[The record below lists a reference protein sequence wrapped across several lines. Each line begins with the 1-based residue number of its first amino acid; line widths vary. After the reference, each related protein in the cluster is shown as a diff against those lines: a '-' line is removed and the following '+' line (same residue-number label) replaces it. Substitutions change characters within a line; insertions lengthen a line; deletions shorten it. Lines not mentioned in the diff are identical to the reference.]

1 MYFSA
6 EQKSIKTHLKF
17 PLKKIAKLVAL
28 SSMSSLFFFSGNT
41 LAQDLSGVVLDK
53 KGQPINNALIQL
65 NGSPQKTRTNEQ
77 GVFIFNDINSGSF
90 ELHVSA
96 KNYSHI
102 NQQIVVN
109 ENDISGINITLP
121 SSVMEVIDVHA
132 TPLHASSIE
141 SALPINVLSADELK
155 MKQSSTLGETLKNE
169 VGVHS
174 SYYGPVASSPII
186 RGLDGPRVLITQN
199 GLDVGD
205 ASRVGPDHVVA
216 TETSTATQIEVLRGP
231 ATLFYGS
238 GAIGGVVNVV
248 DDRVP
253 TSSEDK
259 VDYLLQYN
267 DVADEKQAAVN
278 IQTGTENIAFHLD
291 AFWRDGKDYKLAG
304 EAELHDDHEEHEE
317 HEEHDDHDEDHGDHD
332 GDHDDHG
339 DDHQESDSSRL
350 ANSAVN
356 ADGVNVGLSYLFD
369 QGFAGFSYGTMN
381 REYGIPGHSHAGHGD
396 HGDEHEEDHESGEH
410 PDEHDDPE
418 HEEHSDEG
426 VYAKMKVDRLQ
437 VLSEYN
443 FDQQFLTKVAG
454 KFSYSDYEHQEVESD
469 MVGTTFSNESVE
481 ARIDLLHATTNGW
494 KGAWTLHYKSSDFSA
509 LGEEAFTPPSK
520 TESIAFAWLEEKH
533 FGPVLFQLGAR
544 IEQVEM
550 TADSTII
557 GFDDEHEE
565 HEGHEGHDD
574 HDEHHDDHDDNH
586 DEHEATEFLASF
598 GKQSYTPISASAGLV
613 WDYQPGYNIGLS
625 VALSQR
631 AASASELFS
640 FGPHIGTNT
649 FEIGAMFEVH
659 QEGDEIH
666 IEAAEEAPTVE
677 TSFNLDLTFRKFN
690 GDFGYVVSAFYNNI
704 DDYYYQRD
712 TGLMYSADHA
722 HGGEGEHE
730 GEEGLPILVFQQD
743 DVEMYGAEAQF
754 VYQLTSEFK
763 TSLIADYIRTSLVD
777 KNGNDSLPRI
787 PPMRLGAIVNY
798 QAEKFDGELS
808 VSHYFKQDDV
818 ADLETSTD
826 SYTMVD
832 AHVNY
837 YVDGIG
843 DDLVIYLK
851 GQNLA
856 NENARV
862 HSSFLKNLA
871 PLPGRNFSLGVR
883 GSF

>member
-1 MYFSA
+1 MYFSS
-6 EQKSIKTHLKF
+6 EQKSVKAHPKF
-17 PLKKIAKLVAL
+17 PLKKIAKIVAF
-28 SSMSSLFFFSGNT
+28 SSISALFLCQANAY
-41 LAQDLSGVVLDK
+41 AQNVSGVVLNK
-53 KGQPINNALIQL
+53 QGQPINNALIQL
-65 NGSPQKTRTNEQ
+65 NGSPQKTRTDAQ
-77 GVFIFNDINSGSF
+77 GVFTFTDVNAGVF

-102 NQQIVVN
+102 NQQVVVN
-109 ENDISGINITLP
+109 DDDISGVNVTLP

-155 MKQSSTLGETLKNE
+155 MKQSATLGETLKHE

-174 SYYGPVASSPII
+174 SYYGPVSSSPII

-253 TSSEDK
+253 TSSEDE

-267 DVADEKQAAVN
+267 DVANEKQAAVN
-278 IQTGTENIAFHLD
+278 VQTGTEEFAFHLD
-291 AFWRDGKDYKLAG
+291 AFWRDAKDYKLAG
-304 EAELHDDHEEHEE
+304 EAELHDDH
-317 HEEHDDHDEDHGDHD
+317 DGDHE
-332 GDHDDHG
+332 GDHDDHD

-356 ADGVNVGLSYLFD
+356 ANGVNVGLSYLFD
-369 QGFAGFSYGTMN
+369 QGFAGFSFGSMN
-381 REYGIPGHSHAGHGD
+381 REYGIPGHSHAGHGG
-396 HGDEHEEDHESGEH
+396 HGDEHEEGHESGEH
-410 PDEHDDPE
+410 SDEHDELE

-426 VYAKMKVDRLQ
+426 VYAKMKVDRFQ
-437 VLSEYN
+437 MLSEYN
-443 FDQQFLTKVAG
+443 FEQQFLTKVAG
-454 KFSYSDYEHQEVESD
+454 KFSYSEYEHKEIESG
-469 MVGTTFSNESVE
+469 MVGTTFSNDSME
-481 ARIDLLHATTNGW
+481 ARIDLLHRNYNGW

-520 TESIAFAWLEEKH
+520 TDSIAFAWLEEKH

-550 TADSTII
+550 TAESTII
-557 GFDDEHEE
+557 GFDDDHDE
-565 HEGHEGHDD
+565 HEGHEGYDDHDAHEGHDD
-574 HDEHHDDHDDNH
+574 HDAHEEHDD
-586 DEHEATEFLASF
+586 HEATEFLATF
-598 GKQSYTPISASAGLV
+598 GKQSFTPVSASAGLV

-677 TSFNLDLTFRKFN
+677 TSFNLDLTFRKFT
-690 GDFGYVVSAFYNNI
+690 GDFGYVISAFYNNI

-712 TGLMYSADHA
+712 TGLMYSVDHA

-808 VSHYFKQDDV
+808 VSHYFEQDNV
-818 ADLETSTD
+818 AELETSTD

-837 YVDGIG
+837 YIEGIG
-843 DDLVIYLK
+843 DDLTLYLK

-871 PLPGRNFSLGVR
+871 PLPGRNFSLGIR